1 MKCKNSLVS
10 RAVCLFATG
19 AFLSLVLNML
29 QIQHHL
35 PSFKHKLVLKLLYS
49 SWWVPTICGIG
60 SAIVGLLYPCFDSK
74 LGEQLLESPEWSKV
88 MRCITL
94 FVGINHAT
102 TKINFSSNLE
112 LSISLAVL
120 SIGLWWVFDR
130 TRSGFG
136 MGIGIAI
143 LATLMIQMLVQHE
156 FCKFT
161 EREFLYIRSWL
172 PSIVFSGGVTIG
184 NIGRK
189 LALIEEENG
198 SKKHQ
203 E

>member
-1 MKCKNSLVS
+1 MSLI
-10 RAVCLFATG
+10 LK
-19 AFLSLVLNML
+19 
-29 QIQHHL
+29 HHL
-35 PSFKHKLVLKLLYS
+35 PSIKHKLLLKLLYS
-49 SWWVPTICGIG
+49 SWWIPAISGIG
-60 SAIVGLLYPCFDSK
+60 SAIVGLLYPCFDNK
-74 LGEQLLESPEWSKV
+74 LGEQLMELPEWSTV

-102 TKINFSSNLE
+102 TKINYSSNLE
-112 LSISLAVL
+112 LSVSLAVL
-120 SIGLWWVFDR
+120 SISLWWAFDR

-136 MGIGIAI
+136 MGICTAI
-143 LATLMIQMLVQHE
+143 LATIMIQMLAQHE

-172 PSIVFSGGVTIG
+172 PCIVFSGGITIG

-198 SKKHQ
+198 SKKHI